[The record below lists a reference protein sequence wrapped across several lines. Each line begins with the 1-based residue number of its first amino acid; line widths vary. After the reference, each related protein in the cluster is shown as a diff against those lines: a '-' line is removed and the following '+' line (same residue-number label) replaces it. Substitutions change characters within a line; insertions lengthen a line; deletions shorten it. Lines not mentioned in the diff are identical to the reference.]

1 MPNPGILESWIQGE
15 AECEDILFLP
25 KQFVKTSLHQPSEV
39 YLFILNSL
47 DASNPCWQV
56 NGQGPISITLQI

>member
-25 KQFVKTSLHQPSEV
+25 KQSVKTSLHQPSEV
-39 YLFILNSL
+39 YLFSLNSL
-47 DASNPCWQV
+47 DASNPC
-56 NGQGPISITLQI
+56 